1 MDDYEHSLPIRQL
14 IDKGAVSDADVQHLR
29 RNVYRNGVVNR
40 EEAWGLFS
48 LDQLVKDKPD
58 SWREFFVEAIA
69 DYLVNQEAPR
79 GYITEANAE
88 WLIENV
94 SKDGI
99 VDHRTELELLIKSM
113 ELAESVPPHL
123 SAFALR
129 QVANA
134 VLDGKG
140 IIARDRE
147 LSPGVIGETEVELLR
162 RILYAAGGSGNV
174 GITRDEAE
182 VLFEINDRTAE
193 ADNHLSWTE
202 LFTKAIA
209 CSVMAASGYAVPS
222 REEALRR
229 EEWLGD
235 TSVNL
240 GRFFSKMF
248 AGSLSAHM
256 DAVRAETGSEAYYGR
271 RNAEQAQARASSEKI
286 DEAEAAWLADR
297 IGRDG
302 SLHENEKELL
312 AFLKKESP
320 EIHPVLQPLL
330 KKIA

>member
-1 MDDYEHSLPIRQL
+1 MDNYEHSLPIRQL
-14 IDKGAVSDADVQHLR
+14 IDKGFVTDEDVLNLR

-40 EEAWGLFS
+40 EEACSLFAF
-48 LDQLVKDKPD
+48 DQHATEKPE
-58 SWREFFVEAIA
+58 SWRAFFVEAIA

-113 ELAESVPPHL
+113 ELANSVPPHL
-123 SAFALR
+123 AAFALR
-129 QVANA
+129 QVELA
-134 VLDGKG
+134 VVEGKG
-140 IIARDRE
+140 VIARNRE

-162 RILYAAGGSGNV
+162 RILYAAGGHGSV

-182 VLFEINDRTAE
+182 VLFEINDKTAE

-209 CSVMAASGYAVPS
+209 CSVMAASGYQVPS

-248 AGSLSAHM
+248 SGSLSAHM

-271 RNAEQAQARASSEKI
+271 RNAEQALQRASSEKI
-286 DEAEAAWLADR
+286 DEAEATWLADR
-297 IGRDG
+297 IGKDG
-302 SLHENEKELL
+302 ALHENEKELL
-312 AFLKKESP
+312 SFLKKESP
-320 EIHPVLQPLL
+320 EIHPALQSLL
-330 KKIA
+330 SKVA